1 MGQSSNDVIPTA
13 IHISSLIAVE
23 QKLIPALKKLELNL
37 IKNQKSLIIFKI
49 GRTHLQDATP
59 MTLGQ
64 EFSGYQS
71 IVENSLSQ
79 INQTKKLLSKLAQ
92 GGTAVGT
99 GINTHKKF
107 GLLIAKEISS
117 FSKIKFSKTN
127 NHFEAQSSQNSAVA
141 FSGSLK
147 P

>member
-1 MGQSSNDVIPTA
+1 
-13 IHISSLIAVE
+13 
-23 QKLIPALKKLELNL
+23 
-37 IKNQKSLIIFKI
+37 
-49 GRTHLQDATP
+49 

-147 P
+147 TLAIGLNKIAKAFEERAIKLFTSGLLIISCIQIKDPKEKPETQH